1 MQNSV
6 PEIPVIRRGVCALSH
21 MSKLRTLLSGST
33 RNETKKPTQSLKRTL
48 IKVGGSSQYGFQ
60 LLTVISKMQSVLEF
74 NDVRPVRIARLDGRY
89 DTQTSRMWRAPSP
102 SYADSVSSS
111 YVDWSAAF
119 IEHVH
124 SIAFHIIVLSRPD
137 EAIAAHACTRNAN
150 LIALSDAVFDPRPM

>member
-1 MQNSV
+1 
-6 PEIPVIRRGVCALSH
+6 

-33 RNETKKPTQSLKRTL
+33 RNETNKPTQSLKRTL

-60 LLTVISKMQSVLEF
+60 LVTVISKLQSVLEF

-124 SIAFHIIVLSRPD
+124 SIAFHLIVLIVVLMKRSQRMLEHETP
-137 EAIAAHACTRNAN
+137 N
-150 LIALSDAVFDPRPM
+150 LIALSDAVFDRRQM